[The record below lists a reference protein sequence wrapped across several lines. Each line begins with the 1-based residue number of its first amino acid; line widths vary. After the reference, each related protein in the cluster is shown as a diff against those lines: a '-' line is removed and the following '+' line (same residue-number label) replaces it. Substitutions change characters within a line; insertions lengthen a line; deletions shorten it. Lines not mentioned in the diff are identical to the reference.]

1 MGKSLE
7 DKIVVIGHL
16 ICFERK
22 IVSKN
27 NEGTKEEI
35 IFPKSSEELKNFIK
49 ILYITENSVPYGTE
63 FS

>member
-49 ILYITENSVPYGTE
+49 IIQN
-63 FS
+63 